1 MTGDAGRTAIIG
13 YLRAHVTGP
22 VGGEAEELRDAP
34 GYLYLSGVLYPRG
47 AANEDILDE
56 EGGDDTFSGSAGNEL
71 VDGAVRLANERL
83 PASVALSF
91 VVRGTAEVRVSVR
104 AAVYEKVAGVFRRS
118 ALPVDEVA
126 VGIGTPT
133 SDALAGRATV
143 TSRWREVTGGHLVT
157 VAVMNADKATIGNQ
171 HDPSGCLFQVS
182 MTCEPVN
189 GSIVEYPAVESLGMS
204 EEEAELRL
212 QYRHVRT
219 YAVGH
224 GCAADWQ
231 EREGRAIRVWTEFMP
246 FVAVKPLVVSAS
258 DEQVLSLL
266 HLARADDDTVIDDL
280 TAFVD
285 DYASWVD
292 SLPPRP
298 TGSRLLAEAHDRIVG
313 RLSTAISRLRR
324 GVQALRTPET
334 LTAFRLAHEAMLRQ
348 MRHSDS
354 DLGGRSRDL
363 RDAPPMPDAGEYD
376 DPDRRWRPF
385 QLAFVLLCIRSV
397 LDDSDDDRATVD
409 LIWAATGAGKTE
421 AYLALASM
429 AIVHRR
435 MTRPPDVAGGT
446 TVITRYT
453 LRLLTQQQFE
463 RSARMVCALE
473 TLRAVRPEIGRD
485 PVSIGLWIGDD
496 TPSSYSDAQD
506 RARVILDAGAAET
519 GFQFERCPWCGVRI
533 VPRRRSPDDAYG
545 FTATAS
551 SFTLNCPSATCD
563 FHEALPVQVVDQ
575 ALYDDPPT
583 VLIGTVDKFTQV
595 AWLEKPGVFFG
606 GHGRRPPDLIIQDEL
621 HLLGGPL
628 GTMVGLYE
636 AAFSAL
642 CELRGSRPKV
652 IAATATIR
660 EAPSQVNA
668 IFGRSTALFPPSGLD
683 ARDSYFAR
691 TDEEAFGR
699 GFVGVLA
706 PSHTPST
713 SLVRTCAVLAQAP
726 IEIELAPQELD
737 SYWTIVA
744 YHNSLRELGKTVTFA
759 RDDIPAWVE
768 VIARDPAEIREIGD
782 SNVLELTGNVQ
793 SARIPES
800 LSRLSTPHG
809 DPDAVAFAACT
820 NMLSVGVDIPR
831 LGLMV
836 VNGQPKQTS
845 EYIQASSRVGRAAV
859 PGLVVAH
866 YSASKPRDRSHYEQF
881 VPYHNSLYRWVEP
894 TSVTPFSLPARR
906 RALHAA
912 MVIVV
917 RHGADL
923 AGNHRAHDIDPDD
936 VAVQHA
942 VEVLLGRAR
951 SADPAEAAA
960 TERDV
965 RGLLEVWCEQRD
977 AAASQHRTL
986 HYKSKK
992 PHPALLTTFGSPW
1005 GVWETL
1011 NSMRNVDGEAVLGI
1025 SREYDQ

>member
-1 MTGDAGRTAIIG
+1 VSASGGREAIVG
-13 YLRAHVTGP
+13 YLRGHVIGP
-22 VGGEAEELRDAP
+22 SAGDTEELRDAP
-34 GYLYLSGVLYPRG
+34 GYLYFSAVLYPRG
-47 AANEDILDE
+47 AANEDILEE
-56 EGGDDTFSGSAGNEL
+56 EGGDDTDSGSAGNEL

-83 PASVALSF
+83 PASAALSF
-91 VVRGTAEVRVSVR
+91 VLRGTARVRVTV
-104 AAVYEKVAGVFRRS
+104 AAAIYEKGDGVFKRN
-118 ALPVDEVA
+118 
-126 VGIGTPT
+126 
-133 SDALAGRATV
+133 ALAPETASVVPDNVTANVLGGRATV
-143 TSRWREVTGGHLVT
+143 TSRWRAVEGGHLVT
-157 VAVMNADKATIGNQ
+157 VALLNADEATVGNQ
-171 HDPSGCLFQVS
+171 HDPTGCLFQVS
-182 MTCEPVN
+182 MSCEPD
-189 GSIVEYPAVESLGMS
+189 GGAIVEYPAVESLHMS
-204 EEEAELRL
+204 DEEAELRL

-219 YAVGH
+219 YAIGH
-224 GCAADWQ
+224 GCAADW
-231 EREGRAIRVWTEFMP
+231 EEVGTSAARVWTEFMP
-246 FVAVKPLVVSAS
+246 FVAVKPLVVSS
-258 DEQVLSLL
+258 GDDQVLRLV
-266 HLARADDDTVIDDL
+266 HLARVDEDTLTSDL
-280 TAFVD
+280 SSFVD
-285 DYASWVD
+285 GYEAWVD
-292 SLPPRP
+292 GLPARP
-298 TGSRLLAEAHDRIVG
+298 DGDGPLARAHDRILG
-313 RLSTAISRLRR
+313 RLRTAVIRLRR
-324 GVQALRTPET
+324 GVLTLRSDEVR
-334 LTAFRLAHEAMLRQ
+334 TAFQLAHEAMLRQ
-348 MRHSDS
+348 MRHGKS

-363 RDAPPMPDAGEYD
+363 THAPAMPDAGEYD
-376 DPDRRWRPF
+376 SPDRMWFPF
-385 QLAFVLLCIRSV
+385 QLAFLLLCISSV
-397 LDDSDDDRATVD
+397 LDDADDDRSTVD

-429 AIVHRR
+429 AIIHRR
-435 MTRPPDVAGGT
+435 MTRSPEVSGGT

-463 RSARMVCALE
+463 RAARMVCALE
-473 TLRAVRPEIGRD
+473 SLRGVRREIGRD

-506 RARVILDAGAAET
+506 RAREILDADAAET

-533 VPRRRSPDDAYG
+533 VPRRRTTQDAYG
-545 FTATAS
+545 FSATAN
-551 SFTLNCPSATCD
+551 SFTLNCPSPACD
-563 FHEALPVQVVDQ
+563 FHQGLPVQVVDQ
-575 ALYDDPPT
+575 ALYADPPT

-595 AWLEKPGVFFG
+595 AWLEKPGAFFG
-606 GHGRRPPDLIIQDEL
+606 GSGRRPPDLVIQDEL

-628 GTMVGLYE
+628 GTIVGLYE
-636 AAFSAL
+636 SAFSAL
-642 CELRGSRPKV
+642 CELRGAKPKV

-660 EAPSQVNA
+660 EAPAQVTA
-668 IFGRSTALFPPSGLD
+668 IFGSSTALFPPSGLD
-683 ARDSYFAR
+683 ARDSYFAQV
-691 TDEEAFGR
+691 DEDATGR
-699 GFVGVLA
+699 GFLGVLA

-726 IEIELAPQELD
+726 IEISLSPEELD

-768 VIARDPAEIREIGD
+768 VIARDPAHIREIGD

-800 LSRLSTPHG
+800 LSRLSTPYNER
-809 DPDAVAFAACT
+809 DAVAFAACT

-859 PGLVVAH
+859 PGLVIAH

-912 MVIVV
+912 LVIVV

-923 AGNHRAHDIDPDD
+923 ARNEQAHEIDPDD
-936 VAVQHA
+936 VAVQRA
-942 VEVLLGRAR
+942 VDVLLERAR
-951 SADPAEAAA
+951 VADPDEARA

-965 RGLLEVWCEQRD
+965 RELIDVWCEQRD
-977 AAASQHRTL
+977 AAESQHRTL

-992 PHPALLTTFGSPW
+992 PHPALLTTFGSSW

-1011 NSMRNVDGEAVLGI
+1011 NSMRNVDGEAVLGV
-1025 SREYDQ
+1025 SREYDE